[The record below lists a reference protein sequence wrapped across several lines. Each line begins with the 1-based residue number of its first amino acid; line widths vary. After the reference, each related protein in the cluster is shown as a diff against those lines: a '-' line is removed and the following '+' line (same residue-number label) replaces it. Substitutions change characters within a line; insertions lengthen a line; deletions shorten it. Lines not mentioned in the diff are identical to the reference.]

1 MVNINAL
8 YLPCWTA
15 RLWEKKGV
23 KDPAASCLAFGVQF
37 FPFREYPGPHLG
49 DLMKWEFWT
58 ELSIQMETR
67 KWIIKQPGVP
77 LPFGFTSNENNL
89 DKKNEHN
96 MFILS
101 NSCRQKLHY
110 GTGRLLES
118 VIPESTYGDV
128 CECVHVCTC
137 AKLGKGDWEKGTECG
152 WNLTISF
159 SSPSL
164 SKACWPF
171 SRWSPMETHSAPAP
185 RPLLAAASRT
195 NSRATSRSLN
205 ERVNDPPG

>member
-89 DKKNEHN
+89 DKKKWTQYVHSIKFVPPEVTLWDRE
-96 MFILS
+96 IAWVC
-101 NSCRQKLHY
+101 NSWINIRWRVWVCSRVYVCKAREGGL
-110 GTGRLLES
+110 GEGDRVWLES
-118 VIPESTYGDV
+118 YHLVLVSFVEQSMLALLKVVPHGNALCSCSST
-128 CECVHVCTC
+128 
-137 AKLGKGDWEKGTECG
+137 L
-152 WNLTISF
+152 
-159 SSPSL
+159 
-164 SKACWPF
+164 AC
-171 SRWSPMETHSAPAP
+171 SRFQDQLQSHLQVAEWKS
-185 RPLLAAASRT
+185 
-195 NSRATSRSLN
+195 
-205 ERVNDPPG
+205 